1 MPQMNKGGKF
11 IFGKSLVRDD
21 LSIHLPTQAI
31 SEYNI
36 TSEKKIYL
44 ISGSKKTGGFVVT
57 RKGLLY
63 PSKIG
68 NILKDTPELCEYELE
83 QGQFVKYKG
92 RLYCW
97 LYIYDDGVIQLTD
110 NILELLDIS
119 IGIEL
124 LSIRSSDIAFAM
136 GAKGPL
142 LGKTDNFDGIL
153 EVF

>member
-21 LSIHLPTQAI
+21 LSVHFPEQAI
-31 SEYNI
+31 SEYNT
-36 TSEKKIYL
+36 TSEKRIYL

-68 NILKDTPELCEYELE
+68 NILKDTPKLCNYKLE
-83 QGQFVKYKG
+83 QGEFVKYKG

-97 LYIYDDGVIQLTD
+97 VNISDSGVVHLSD
-110 NILELLDIS
+110 MMLEILNIS
-119 IGIEL
+119 IGMEL
-124 LSIRSSDIAFAM
+124 LSIRSSDIAFTM

-142 LGKTDNFDGIL
+142 LDKAHNFDGIL
-153 EVF
+153 ELY

>member
-11 IFGKSLVRDD
+11 IFGISILRED
-21 LSIHLPTQAI
+21 LSIQFPTQAVK
-31 SEYNI
+31 EYDI
-36 TSEKKIYL
+36 TSEGKIFL

-63 PSKIG
+63 DSKIG
-68 NILKDTPELCEYELE
+68 NILKDTEKLCNYELP
-83 QGQFVKYKG
+83 QGEFVKYKG

-97 LYIYDDGVIQLTD
+97 LNISSDGKIKITQNMMDTLEIKRDDK
-110 NILELLDIS
+110 
-119 IGIEL
+119 L

-142 LGKTDNFDGIL
+142 LEKAENFDGEI
-153 EVF
+153 EIY